1 MRVFAAVLLGMSL
14 VASPLLARN
23 AGETGKED
31 TPAAATSTSA
41 VPDKPTAVKPEA
53 SAIESEMQE
62 LRSLVEEQRAELES
76 QRAALKAQQLKMEAL
91 EEKFGATP
99 TESVG
104 APAPITTAIS
114 SATPIS
120 KTTAALG
127 NPAPNPA
134 QKGDDEVSP
143 LQLKIGSAYITP
155 VGFMDFTGVFR
166 SHDGGS
172 GIGTNFAGIPY
183 GNTFNTHLNEF
194 RWSMQNSRVGFRVD
208 AMVKGAHVIG
218 YMESDFLGNN
228 PGNVAVSSNSNT
240 FRSRLYWVDVQRGKV
255 ELLGGQTWSLITPG
269 RAGISPLPGNL
280 FFSQDIDVNYQA
292 GLVWGR
298 IPELRLVIHPTNK
311 VAFAVALDSPEQY
324 AGGSAGGPTITL
336 PAALTALGASG
347 ATSGQLNF
355 GSTTLNVPN
364 VAPDFIGKIAVDP
377 SSRFHFEFGGLV
389 REFKV
394 WNSSPA
400 PAGTSFTKTGAGGF
414 VNLNAEVFKGFR
426 VLTNNYWADGG
437 GRYIFGQVPDLIVR
451 ADNTLSPIKA
461 ASTVSGIEFTHKNF
475 FLYAYYG
482 GIYVY
487 QNLALDAPTGTPPV
501 SAIIGYG
508 VPKSSAQNRLI
519 QEETLGINQ
528 TLWKDAKYGAL
539 NLMGQYSY
547 LNRNPWATVNPS
559 DAHINMVFLNLRYTL
574 PGSAPTLGK

>member
-1 MRVFAAVLLGMSL
+1 MSL
-14 VASPLLARN
+14 AAAPLLARN

-31 TPAAATSTSA
+31 TPAAATNTSA
-41 VPDKPTAVKPEA
+41 VPDKPTAVKPEG
-53 SAIESEMQE
+53 SAIESEMQD

-91 EEKFGATP
+91 EEKFGARPSEPAATP
-99 TESVG
+99 
-104 APAPITTAIS
+104 AAITTAIS

-120 KTTAALG
+120 SIAVTPGTPLA
-127 NPAPNPA
+127 NPA

-143 LQLKIGSAYITP
+143 LQLRIGSAYITP
-155 VGFMDFTGVFR
+155 VGFMDFTGVYR

-194 RWSMQNSRVGFRVD
+194 RWSMQNSRIGFRVD

-218 YMESDFLGNN
+218 YMESDYLGNN
-228 PGNVAVSSNSNT
+228 PTNVGVSSNSNT
-240 FRSRLYWVDVQRGKV
+240 LRSRLYWVDIQKGKV

-269 RAGISPLPGNL
+269 RTGVSPLPGNI

-298 IPELRLVIHPTNK
+298 IPELRLVLRPTNK
-311 VAFAVALDSPEQY
+311 VAFAFALDSPEQY
-324 AGGSAGGPTITL
+324 VGGSAGGPNVTY
-336 PAALTALGASG
+336 PTALAGLPG
-347 ATSGQLNF
+347 TQLNDNN
-355 GSTTLNVPN
+355 TTLKTPN
-364 VAPDFIGKIAVDP
+364 PAPDFIGKIAFDP

-394 WNSSPA
+394 WNANPI
-400 PAGTSFTKTGAGGF
+400 PAGTSFSKTGAGGF

-451 ADNTLSPIKA
+451 ADDTISPIKA

-475 FLYAYYG
+475 FLYGYYG

-487 QNLALDAPTGTPPV
+487 QNVALDIPVPPATTGKPF
-501 SAIIGYG
+501 GYG
-508 VPKSSAQNRLI
+508 FPGSSASQNRLI

-528 TLWKDAKYGAL
+528 TLWRDGKYGAL
-539 NLMGQYSY
+539 NLMAQYSY
-547 LNRNPWATVNPS
+547 LNRNPWVTVNPS
-559 DAHINMVFLNLRYTL
+559 DAHLNMVFLNLRYTL